1 MSLAGLRIA
10 VLGGTGFVGRS
21 VCERLVRA
29 GAAAVVVP
37 TRRFTHAQ
45 HLRTLPSVDV
55 RLADVHDDQAL
66 PRALLG
72 CDAVV
77 NLVAILHGSAGEFDR
92 VHVALPRRLGQTC
105 QTLGIQRVVHVSAL
119 GVSDDAPSAY
129 LRSKAGGERA
139 LRDAGL
145 RLTVLRPSV
154 IFGAHDQLLNLFAT
168 LQRWFPVMPL
178 AGADAQLQPVW
189 VEDVAAAVIASL
201 ERSLSVGQTIQCAG
215 PEVMSLADLVRAAGR
230 YAGVQRPVVP
240 LPAALA
246 RLQALAM
253 EYMPGKPLMTRD
265 NLASLQVPNVAG
277 PALPGLDALGITPA
291 ALASVAPAY
300 LSPGAA
306 RRLDKLRSQR

>member
-37 TRRFTHAQ
+37 TRRLTHAQ
-45 HLRTLPSVDV
+45 HLRTLPPVDV
-55 RLADVHDDQAL
+55 RQADVHEDQSL
-66 PRALLG
+66 RRVLLG

-77 NLVAILHGSAGEFDR
+77 NLVAILHGSAREFER
-92 VHVALPRRLGQTC
+92 VHVTLPRRLGQTC
-105 QTLGIQRVVHVSAL
+105 RSLGIQRVVHVSAL

-154 IFGAHDQLLNLFAT
+154 IFGANDQLLNLFAT

-189 VEDVAAAVIASL
+189 VEDVAAAVVASL
-201 ERSLSVGQTIQCAG
+201 ERSSSVGQTIQCAG

-230 YAGVQRPVVP
+230 YAGGQRPVVP

-265 NLASLQVPNVAG
+265 NLASLQVPNVAD
-277 PALPGLDALGITPA
+277 PAMPGLDALGITPA
-291 ALASVAPAY
+291 TLGSVAPTY

-306 RRLDKLRSQR
+306 RRLDKLRSHR